1 MIYEANPAQVTLVS
15 TGTTSLHFQL
25 RCLPAIKVKLRLKG
39 MNDRQLILFLT
50 CGANVTKDF
59 VAVKAGLSEERSI
72 FWNKDLFD
80 GLEKARRG
88 CQSY

>member
-1 MIYEANPAQVTLVS
+1 
-15 TGTTSLHFQL
+15 
-25 RCLPAIKVKLRLKG
+25 

-50 CGANVTKDF
+50 FGANVTKDF
-59 VAVKAGLSEERSI
+59 VVVKAGLSEERSI

-88 CQSY
+88 CQSN

>member
-1 MIYEANPAQVTLVS
+1 MLLLCPL
-15 TGTTSLHFQL
+15 GLHLYIFNCDACQS
-25 RCLPAIKVKLRLKG
+25 IKVELRLKG
-39 MNDRQLILFLT
+39 MNDRQLILSLT
-50 CGANVTKDF
+50 CRANVTKDF
-59 VAVKAGLSEERSI
+59 VVVKAGLSEERSI

>member
-1 MIYEANPAQVTLVS
+1 
-15 TGTTSLHFQL
+15 
-25 RCLPAIKVKLRLKG
+25 
-39 MNDRQLILFLT
+39 MNDQQLILFLT

-59 VAVKAGLSEERSI
+59 VVVKAGLSEERSI

-88 CQSY
+88 CQSN

>member
-1 MIYEANPAQVTLVS
+1 
-15 TGTTSLHFQL
+15 
-25 RCLPAIKVKLRLKG
+25 
-39 MNDRQLILFLT
+39 MNDQQLILSLT

-59 VAVKAGLSEERSI
+59 VVVKAGLSEERSI

-88 CQSY
+88 CQSN